1 MALGGD
7 PPLGV
12 DAFAH
17 EPWPKKLLYAFPP
30 LNLIPPLLG
39 RVRQERLS
47 VILVAPDRVSALWY
61 SEIIQMKVGQPWAIP
76 QFWGAM
82 SQEAGAIGALPTLGQ
97 PLQAW
102 LLRGTG

>member
-1 MALGGD
+1 
-7 PPLGV
+7 
-12 DAFAH
+12 
-17 EPWPKKLLYAFPP
+17 
-30 LNLIPPLLG
+30 
-39 RVRQERLS
+39 
-47 VILVAPDRVSALWY
+47 
-61 SEIIQMKVGQPWAIP
+61 MKVGQPWALP